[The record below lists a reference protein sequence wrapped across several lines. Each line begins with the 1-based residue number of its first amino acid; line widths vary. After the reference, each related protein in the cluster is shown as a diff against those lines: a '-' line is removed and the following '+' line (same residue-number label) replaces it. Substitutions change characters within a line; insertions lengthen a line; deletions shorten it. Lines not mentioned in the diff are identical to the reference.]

1 MTASAT
7 EALASIDAGQVV
19 HNGRLILKGSVRASI
34 NEERLV
40 PIILKTLL
48 EAFPEEGLNFM
59 DVVSTSN
66 GGSFPLDRLA
76 RALGKE
82 LKPYEGR
89 ISSSGR
95 QICLEGDRL
104 LNYER
109 YHSSKRS

>member
-1 MTASAT
+1 MTASST
-7 EALASIDAGQVV
+7 SEALASIDAGQVV

-34 NEERLV
+34 NEKRLV
-40 PIILKTLL
+40 PVMLKAIL
-48 EAFPEEGLNFM
+48 EAFPEEGLNFL

-66 GGSFPLDRLA
+66 GGDFPLERLA

-82 LKPYEGR
+82 LKPYQGR

-109 YHSSKRS
+109 YHSKRS